1 MNVNIIIINM
11 MHYIR
16 SVEYT
21 HKSSHQ
27 RSAFTYRNSQYMMTT
42 NESLKMINPEES
54 PK

>member
-1 MNVNIIIINM
+1 M

-16 SVEYT
+16 SVEHT

-27 RSAFTYRNSQYMMTT
+27 RSAFTYRNSQYM
-42 NESLKMINPEES
+42 NESLKMVSPAKES